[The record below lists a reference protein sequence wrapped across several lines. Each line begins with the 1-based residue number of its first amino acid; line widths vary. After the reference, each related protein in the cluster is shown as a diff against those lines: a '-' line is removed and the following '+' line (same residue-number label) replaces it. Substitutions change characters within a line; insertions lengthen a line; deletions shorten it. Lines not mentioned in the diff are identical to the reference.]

1 MNVLIVAKTK
11 WGDYFCI
18 GGIEI
23 TTNKYLR
30 LMDLNGGYQPFN
42 TPFKVGQIWNITYKP
57 TPGVPPHIEDVQV
70 ISKTH
75 IDTVNPNQYILNNC
89 KIWKGDLNDVYD
101 FKLKWNNG
109 RGFLND
115 PNDLPINSV
124 GFWQTDK
131 DLILGDNF
139 GKPCYNYNYNSFLKR
154 NKKMPYKG
162 EVPPIGNIPAGT
174 LIRLSL
180 AKWWNPPDNPMME
193 KRCYLQL
200 SGWY

>member
-11 WGDYFCI
+11 WGEYFCI

-23 TTNKYLR
+23 DTNKYLR
-30 LMDLNGGYQPFN
+30 LMDLNGGYQPSN
-42 TPFKVGQIWNITYKP
+42 TPFKVGQIWDIEYKS
-57 TPGVPPHIEDVQV
+57 TPGTPPHIEDVKV
-70 ISKTH
+70 ILKNH
-75 IDTVNPNQYILNNC
+75 IDTVNPNQYIIDNC
-89 KIWKGDLNDVYD
+89 RIWKGDLNDVYD
-101 FKLKWNNG
+101 SKLKWNNG
-109 RGFLND
+109 SGFLND

-131 DLILGDNF
+131 DLILSENF
-139 GKPCYNYNYNSFLKR
+139 GKPCYTYNYNNILKR

-162 EVPPIGNIPAGT
+162 EVPAIHTIPAGT

-180 AKWWNPPDNPMME
+180 AKWWSKDQNTEP
-193 KRCYLQL
+193 RCYLQL